1 MKIPIEVSGR
11 HVHISQSDLNKL
23 FGEDYK
29 LHKLEDL
36 SQPGEFTCEEKIKI
50 ETALGNLEIRIIGPI
65 REETQV
71 EISQSDAEKL
81 GINPPRKMSGDLANS
96 AGIKLI
102 GSEGEVNAQQGVIL
116 AQRHIHLDLKSAEK
130 LNLKDGQ
137 KVSVKIADHIFDNT
151 VIRISSN
158 FKSAMHID
166 TDEAIEARIKKGEE
180 FFGEIVD

>member
-81 GINPPRKMSGDLANS
+81 ELIHPEKCQGI
-96 AGIKLI
+96 
-102 GSEGEVNAQQGVIL
+102 
-116 AQRHIHLDLKSAEK
+116 
-130 LNLKDGQ
+130 
-137 KVSVKIADHIFDNT
+137 
-151 VIRISSN
+151 
-158 FKSAMHID
+158 
-166 TDEAIEARIKKGEE
+166 
-180 FFGEIVD
+180 